1 MYKKKLGVRVI
12 TAITVGA
19 LLSSNMSVAMANTQ
33 IATLEDNLDEK
44 TADEEKNVEE
54 EETETVDETVEE
66 TETEETEEEES
77 TDEIEESDSEKEVT
91 GDEEDTVETEEEE
104 TPVEEKRE
112 EETDKEEE
120 APAETDDPS
129 GASDDAEELPAEE
142 TEEETDTAEEG
153 VPEENTDAKEEVSA
167 KDENLNEEIDS
178 EMEKENS
185 GSTNFIQKS
194 SLNYREITNRS
205 AEEITV
211 TIAILDENLDEIG
224 RKTVEV
230 AAESGLSVKTNQEWL
245 DISGIDIEGY
255 ELDSPN
261 ASYTASDGDEV
272 SLYVTKKEEEPEQK
286 ITVTIAILDENLDEI
301 GRKTVE
307 VAAESGLSV
316 KTNQEWLDISGIDI
330 EGYEL
335 DSPNASYTASD
346 GDEVSLYVTK
356 KEDPDTDIIMNVQF
370 YEDTEDNVIAGG
382 DYFVPA
388 GVQNYS
394 VLDQYVP
401 EGYKIAVSGD
411 FFAEEGATLKVRV
424 EKDETEEPTEDIIMN
439 IQFYE
444 DTEDNVIAG
453 GDYFVPAGVQ
463 NYSVLDQYVP
473 EGYKIAVSGD
483 FFAEEGATLK
493 VRVEKDETEE
503 PTEDIIMNIQFY
515 EDTEDNVIAG
525 GDYFVPAGI
534 QNYSVLDKYAPVGYK
549 IAVTGDFLAEEGAE
563 LKVRVEKIQPTI
575 INVVFTDAQGNNV
588 GGGDYFVDED
598 GDGIFNY
605 SELDVPEGYKLVV
618 TGDAFVNDFVGKT
631 TELKVVRDGAAII
644 NVTFTDAQGNNV
656 GGGDYFVDEDGDGI
670 FNYSELDVPEGY
682 KLVVTGDAFVNDF
695 VGKTTE
701 LKVVRDGAAII
712 NVTFTDAQGNNVG
725 GGDYFVDEDGDGI
738 FNYSELDVP
747 EGYKLV
753 VTGDAFVNDFV
764 GKTTELKV
772 VRDGAAII
780 NAQFVDEDGNV
791 IAGGDYFVDED
802 GDGIFNYS
810 ELAEY
815 VPEGYT
821 MQTLGDAFVAEGTFI
836 INISKDNEEPET
848 KNVTIT
854 YVDENGKIVGTQTIE
869 VPAGDNNINTSKLT
883 VPEGFELVWTG
894 DLAIEDGAVT
904 VEVKATENPDNP
916 DNPDPE
922 DPDNPDN
929 PDPEDPDN
937 PDNPDNPDP
946 DQPDNPNQ
954 GGSGSGSSGGSSGG
968 SGGGSGSAT
977 GSHALRSG
985 EWILDDIGWWY
996 QYSDNTYAKAGWYS
1010 LVWRG
1015 NTDWYYFN
1023 EAGYLISG
1031 WFEQNGN
1038 RYFLHDVH
1046 DGTFG
1051 RMYTG
1056 WNQVEGQWYFFNDN
1070 ADNGT
1075 VGALVEGAQVPAEL
1089 LNQ

>member
-12 TAITVGA
+12 TAITVGS
-19 LLSSNMSVAMANTQ
+19 LLSSNLTVAMASEQASQ
-33 IATLEDNLDEK
+33 IIADAQKQQEQGQMQDADTEQK
-44 TADEEKNVEE
+44 TEVA
-54 EETETVDETVEE
+54 
-66 TETEETEEEES
+66 
-77 TDEIEESDSEKEVT
+77 SDSDAKELVRVARRQKQKGVT
-91 GDEEDTVETEEEE
+91 MNIQFKDGDEVVAGGDYTVPEGVQNYSILEQYVPEGYQMT
-104 TPVEEKRE
+104 V
-112 EETDKEEE
+112 
-120 APAETDDPS
+120 S
-129 GASDDAEELPAEE
+129 GDF
-142 TEEETDTAEEG
+142 TAEEG
-153 VPEENTDAKEEVSA
+153 GKLVVSIEKVSTEVTM
-167 KDENLNEEIDS
+167 N
-178 EMEKENS
+178 
-185 GSTNFIQKS
+185 IQFK
-194 SLNYREITNRS
+194 
-205 AEEITV
+205 
-211 TIAILDENLDEIG
+211 
-224 RKTVEV
+224 
-230 AAESGLSVKTNQEWL
+230 
-245 DISGIDIEGY
+245 
-255 ELDSPN
+255 
-261 ASYTASDGDEV
+261 DGDEV
-272 SLYVTKKEEEPEQK
+272 VAGGDYTVPEGVQNYSVLEQYVPAGYRMTVSGDFTAEEGGKLVVSIEK
-286 ITVTIAILDENLDEI
+286 VSTDVTMNIQF
-301 GRKTVE
+301 K
-307 VAAESGLSV
+307 
-316 KTNQEWLDISGIDI
+316 
-330 EGYEL
+330 
-335 DSPNASYTASD
+335 D
-346 GDEVSLYVTK
+346 GDEVVAGGDYTVPEGVQNYSVLEQYVPEGYRMTVSGDFMAEEGSHLDVSVEKIGEEASTVVMNIRFVDGNDTFIAGGDYFLPEGVQNYSILNQYVPEGYHMMVSGDFMVTEGGSQDVHVEKDDDTK
-356 KEDPDTDIIMNVQF
+356 TIIMNIQF
-370 YEDTEDNVIAGG
+370 KDGDEVVAGG
-382 DYFVPA
+382 DYFVPE

-394 VLDQYVP
+394 VLEQYVP
-401 EGYKIAVSGD
+401 EGYRMTVSGD
-411 FFAEEGATLKVRV
+411 FMAEEGSHLDVNV
-424 EKDETEEPTEDIIMN
+424 EKITEDSETEVIMN
-439 IQFYE
+439 IRFV
-444 DTEDNVIAG
+444 DGNGTFIAG
-453 GDYFVPAGVQ
+453 GDYFLPEGVQ
-463 NYSVLDQYVP
+463 NYSILEKYVP
-473 EGYKIAVSGD
+473 EGYHMMVSGD
-483 FFAEEGATLK
+483 FMVTEGGSQD
-493 VRVEKDETEE
+493 VHVEKT
-503 PTEDIIMNIQFY
+503 Q
-515 EDTEDNVIAG
+515 A
-525 GDYFVPAGI
+525 
-534 QNYSVLDKYAPVGYK
+534 
-549 IAVTGDFLAEEGAE
+549 
-563 LKVRVEKIQPTI
+563 TI
-575 INVVFTDAQGNNV
+575 INVTFADAQGNNV

-618 TGDAFVNDFVGKT
+618 TGDAFVSEFAGKS
-631 TELKVVRDGAAII
+631 TELKVVRDGATII
-644 NVTFTDAQGNNV
+644 NVTFV
-656 GGGDYFVDEDGDGI
+656 
-670 FNYSELDVPEGY
+670 
-682 KLVVTGDAFVNDF
+682 
-695 VGKTTE
+695 
-701 LKVVRDGAAII
+701 
-712 NVTFTDAQGNNVG
+712 DAQGNNVG

-977 GSHALRSG
+977 GSHALKSG

-1075 VGALVEGAQVPAEL
+1075 VGALVERAQVPAEL

>member
-153 VPEENTDAKEEVSA
+153 VTEENTDAEEEVPAEEETVSEEENKKTEEEVA
-167 KDENLNEEIDS
+167 SEEEKNEQNETTNEEKISETVEASEPVEGVIWIIIKDENDTLVGSSNMYDISEIDTNEDGQLTEDELS
-178 EMEKENS
+178 GLYDSDKYEFVAVSDSTITPGNTYVVTVKEKEEPAPVE
-185 GSTNFIQKS
+185 GVIWIIIK
-194 SLNYREITNRS
+194 
-205 AEEITV
+205 
-211 TIAILDENLDEIG
+211 DENDTLVGSSNMYDISEIDTNEDGQLTEDEL
-224 RKTVEV
+224 
-230 AAESGLSVKTNQEWL
+230 SGLYDSDKYEFVAVSDSTITPGNTYVVTVKE
-245 DISGIDIEGY
+245 
-255 ELDSPN
+255 
-261 ASYTASDGDEV
+261 
-272 SLYVTKKEEEPEQK
+272 KEEPEQK
-286 ITVTIAILDENLDEI
+286 TVTIDYYVLSYDESTGELYHSSVGI
-301 GRKTVE
+301 GE
-307 VAAESGLSV
+307 MQVAADATSV
-316 KTNQEWLDISGIDI
+316 EAANVPAL
-330 EGYEL
+330 EGYEIVSVGTL
-335 DSPNASYTASD
+335 EFNENGTVSVQVRKVEP
-346 GDEVSLYVTK
+346 EV
-356 KEDPDTDIIMNVQF
+356 PDTDIIMNIQF
-370 YEDTEDNVIAGG
+370 YEGDEYTEDNVIGGG

-394 VLDQYVP
+394 VLDKYVP
-401 EGYKIAVSGD
+401 VGYKIAESGD
-411 FFAEEGATLKVRV
+411 FFAEEGAKLKVRV
-424 EKDETEEPTEDIIMN
+424 EK
-439 IQFYE
+439 
-444 DTEDNVIAG
+444 
-453 GDYFVPAGVQ
+453 VQ
-463 NYSVLDQYVP
+463 S
-473 EGYKIAVSGD
+473 
-483 FFAEEGATLK
+483 
-493 VRVEKDETEE
+493 
-503 PTEDIIMNIQFY
+503 
-515 EDTEDNVIAG
+515 
-525 GDYFVPAGI
+525 
-534 QNYSVLDKYAPVGYK
+534 
-549 IAVTGDFLAEEGAE
+549 
-563 LKVRVEKIQPTI
+563 TI

-605 SELDVPEGYKLVV
+605 SELDVPEGYKLVE
-618 TGDAFVNDFVGKT
+618 TGDAFV
-631 TELKVVRDGAAII
+631 
-644 NVTFTDAQGNNV
+644 
-656 GGGDYFVDEDGDGI
+656 
-670 FNYSELDVPEGY
+670 S
-682 KLVVTGDAFVNDF
+682 DF

>member
-1 MYKKKLGVRVI
+1 MNVQFYEDTEDNVIAGGDYFVPAGVQNYSVLDQYVPEGYKIAVSGDFFAEEGATLKVRV
-12 TAITVGA
+12 
-19 LLSSNMSVAMANTQ
+19 
-33 IATLEDNLDEK
+33 EK
-44 TADEEKNVEE
+44 D
-54 EETETVDETVEE
+54 
-66 TETEETEEEES
+66 ETEEPTE
-77 TDEIEESDSEKEVT
+77 
-91 GDEEDTVETEEEE
+91 
-104 TPVEEKRE
+104 
-112 EETDKEEE
+112 
-120 APAETDDPS
+120 
-129 GASDDAEELPAEE
+129 
-142 TEEETDTAEEG
+142 
-153 VPEENTDAKEEVSA
+153 
-167 KDENLNEEIDS
+167 
-178 EMEKENS
+178 
-185 GSTNFIQKS
+185 
-194 SLNYREITNRS
+194 
-205 AEEITV
+205 
-211 TIAILDENLDEIG
+211 
-224 RKTVEV
+224 
-230 AAESGLSVKTNQEWL
+230 
-245 DISGIDIEGY
+245 
-255 ELDSPN
+255 
-261 ASYTASDGDEV
+261 
-272 SLYVTKKEEEPEQK
+272 
-286 ITVTIAILDENLDEI
+286 
-301 GRKTVE
+301 
-307 VAAESGLSV
+307 
-316 KTNQEWLDISGIDI
+316 
-330 EGYEL
+330 
-335 DSPNASYTASD
+335 
-346 GDEVSLYVTK
+346 
-356 KEDPDTDIIMNVQF
+356 DIIMNVQF

-712 NVTFTDAQGNNVG
+712 N
-725 GGDYFVDEDGDGI
+725 
-738 FNYSELDVP
+738 
-747 EGYKLV
+747 
-753 VTGDAFVNDFV
+753 
-764 GKTTELKV
+764 
-772 VRDGAAII
+772 
-780 NAQFVDEDGNV
+780 AQFVDEDGNV

-977 GSHALRSG
+977 GSHALKSG

>member
-153 VPEENTDAKEEVSA
+153 VTEENTDAEEEVPAEEETVSEEENKKTEEEVA
-167 KDENLNEEIDS
+167 SEEEKNEQNETTNEEKISETVEASEPVEGVIWIIIKDENDTLVGSSNMYDISEID
-178 EMEKENS
+178 
-185 GSTNFIQKS
+185 TNEDGQ
-194 SLNYREITNRS
+194 LTE
-205 AEEITV
+205 
-211 TIAILDENLDEIG
+211 DEL
-224 RKTVEV
+224 
-230 AAESGLSVKTNQEWL
+230 SGLYDSDK
-245 DISGIDIEGY
+245 Y
-255 ELDSPN
+255 E
-261 ASYTASDGDEV
+261 
-272 SLYVTKKEEEPEQK
+272 
-286 ITVTIAILDENLDEI
+286 
-301 GRKTVE
+301 
-307 VAAESGLSV
+307 
-316 KTNQEWLDISGIDI
+316 
-330 EGYEL
+330 
-335 DSPNASYTASD
+335 
-346 GDEVSLYVTK
+346 
-356 KEDPDTDIIMNVQF
+356 
-370 YEDTEDNVIAGG
+370 
-382 DYFVPA
+382 FV
-388 GVQNYS
+388 
-394 VLDQYVP
+394 
-401 EGYKIAVSGD
+401 AVSDSTITPGNTYVVTVK
-411 FFAEEGATLKVRV
+411 EKV
-424 EKDETEEPTEDIIMN
+424 
-439 IQFYE
+439 Q
-444 DTEDNVIAG
+444 
-453 GDYFVPAGVQ
+453 
-463 NYSVLDQYVP
+463 S
-473 EGYKIAVSGD
+473 
-483 FFAEEGATLK
+483 
-493 VRVEKDETEE
+493 
-503 PTEDIIMNIQFY
+503 
-515 EDTEDNVIAG
+515 
-525 GDYFVPAGI
+525 
-534 QNYSVLDKYAPVGYK
+534 
-549 IAVTGDFLAEEGAE
+549 
-563 LKVRVEKIQPTI
+563 TI
-575 INVVFTDAQGNNV
+575 INVV
-588 GGGDYFVDED
+588 
-598 GDGIFNY
+598 
-605 SELDVPEGYKLVV
+605 
-618 TGDAFVNDFVGKT
+618 
-631 TELKVVRDGAAII
+631 
-644 NVTFTDAQGNNV
+644 
-656 GGGDYFVDEDGDGI
+656 
-670 FNYSELDVPEGY
+670 
-682 KLVVTGDAFVNDF
+682 
-695 VGKTTE
+695 
-701 LKVVRDGAAII
+701 
-712 NVTFTDAQGNNVG
+712 FTDAQGNNVG

>member
-1 MYKKKLGVRVI
+1 MYDISEIDTNEDGQL
-12 TAITVGA
+12 TEDE
-19 LLSSNMSVAMANTQ
+19 LSGLYDSDKYEFVA
-33 IATLEDNLDEK
+33 
-44 TADEEKNVEE
+44 V
-54 EETETVDETVEE
+54 
-66 TETEETEEEES
+66 
-77 TDEIEESDSEKEVT
+77 SDSTITPGNTYVVTVKEK
-91 GDEEDTVETEEEE
+91 
-104 TPVEEKRE
+104 
-112 EETDKEEE
+112 
-120 APAETDDPS
+120 
-129 GASDDAEELPAEE
+129 
-142 TEEETDTAEEG
+142 
-153 VPEENTDAKEEVSA
+153 
-167 KDENLNEEIDS
+167 
-178 EMEKENS
+178 
-185 GSTNFIQKS
+185 
-194 SLNYREITNRS
+194 
-205 AEEITV
+205 
-211 TIAILDENLDEIG
+211 
-224 RKTVEV
+224 
-230 AAESGLSVKTNQEWL
+230 
-245 DISGIDIEGY
+245 
-255 ELDSPN
+255 
-261 ASYTASDGDEV
+261 
-272 SLYVTKKEEEPEQK
+272 EEPEQK
-286 ITVTIAILDENLDEI
+286 TVTIDYYVLSYDESTGELYHSSVGI
-301 GRKTVE
+301 GE
-307 VAAESGLSV
+307 MQVAADATSV
-316 KTNQEWLDISGIDI
+316 EAANVPALK
-330 EGYEL
+330 GYEIVSVGTL
-335 DSPNASYTASD
+335 EFNENGTVSVQVRKVEP
-346 GDEVSLYVTK
+346 EV
-356 KEDPDTDIIMNVQF
+356 PDTDIIMNIQF
-370 YEDTEDNVIAGG
+370 YEGDEYTEDNVIGGG

-394 VLDQYVP
+394 VLDKYVP
-401 EGYKIAVSGD
+401 VGYKIAESGD
-411 FFAEEGATLKVRV
+411 FFAEEGAKLKVRV
-424 EKDETEEPTEDIIMN
+424 EK
-439 IQFYE
+439 
-444 DTEDNVIAG
+444 
-453 GDYFVPAGVQ
+453 VQ
-463 NYSVLDQYVP
+463 S
-473 EGYKIAVSGD
+473 
-483 FFAEEGATLK
+483 
-493 VRVEKDETEE
+493 
-503 PTEDIIMNIQFY
+503 
-515 EDTEDNVIAG
+515 
-525 GDYFVPAGI
+525 
-534 QNYSVLDKYAPVGYK
+534 
-549 IAVTGDFLAEEGAE
+549 
-563 LKVRVEKIQPTI
+563 TI

>member
-1 MYKKKLGVRVI
+1 M
-12 TAITVGA
+12 
-19 LLSSNMSVAMANTQ
+19 
-33 IATLEDNLDEK
+33 K
-44 TADEEKNVEE
+44 T
-54 EETETVDETVEE
+54 
-66 TETEETEEEES
+66 
-77 TDEIEESDSEKEVT
+77 
-91 GDEEDTVETEEEE
+91 
-104 TPVEEKRE
+104 
-112 EETDKEEE
+112 
-120 APAETDDPS
+120 
-129 GASDDAEELPAEE
+129 
-142 TEEETDTAEEG
+142 
-153 VPEENTDAKEEVSA
+153 
-167 KDENLNEEIDS
+167 
-178 EMEKENS
+178 EMES
-185 GSTNFIQKS
+185 STTLS
-194 SLNYREITNRS
+194 WMYRN
-205 AEEITV
+205 
-211 TIAILDENLDEIG
+211 
-224 RKTVEV
+224 
-230 AAESGLSVKTNQEWL
+230 
-245 DISGIDIEGY
+245 
-255 ELDSPN
+255 
-261 ASYTASDGDEV
+261 
-272 SLYVTKKEEEPEQK
+272 
-286 ITVTIAILDENLDEI
+286 
-301 GRKTVE
+301 
-307 VAAESGLSV
+307 
-316 KTNQEWLDISGIDI
+316 
-330 EGYEL
+330 
-335 DSPNASYTASD
+335 
-346 GDEVSLYVTK
+346 
-356 KEDPDTDIIMNVQF
+356 
-370 YEDTEDNVIAGG
+370 
-382 DYFVPA
+382 
-388 GVQNYS
+388 
-394 VLDQYVP
+394 
-401 EGYKIAVSGD
+401 
-411 FFAEEGATLKVRV
+411 
-424 EKDETEEPTEDIIMN
+424 
-439 IQFYE
+439 
-444 DTEDNVIAG
+444 
-453 GDYFVPAGVQ
+453 
-463 NYSVLDQYVP
+463 
-473 EGYKIAVSGD
+473 
-483 FFAEEGATLK
+483 
-493 VRVEKDETEE
+493 
-503 PTEDIIMNIQFY
+503 
-515 EDTEDNVIAG
+515 
-525 GDYFVPAGI
+525 
-534 QNYSVLDKYAPVGYK
+534 
-549 IAVTGDFLAEEGAE
+549 
-563 LKVRVEKIQPTI
+563 
-575 INVVFTDAQGNNV
+575 
-588 GGGDYFVDED
+588 
-598 GDGIFNY
+598 
-605 SELDVPEGYKLVV
+605 
-618 TGDAFVNDFVGKT
+618 AFV
-631 TELKVVRDGAAII
+631 
-644 NVTFTDAQGNNV
+644 
-656 GGGDYFVDEDGDGI
+656 
-670 FNYSELDVPEGY
+670 S
-682 KLVVTGDAFVNDF
+682 DF

>member
-153 VPEENTDAKEEVSA
+153 VTEENTDAEEEVPAEEETVSEEENKKTEEEVA
-167 KDENLNEEIDS
+167 SEEEKNEQNETTNEEKISETVEASEPVEGVIWIIIKDENDTLVGSSNMYDISEID
-178 EMEKENS
+178 
-185 GSTNFIQKS
+185 TNEDGQ
-194 SLNYREITNRS
+194 LTE
-205 AEEITV
+205 
-211 TIAILDENLDEIG
+211 DEL
-224 RKTVEV
+224 
-230 AAESGLSVKTNQEWL
+230 SGLYDSDKYEFVAVSDSTITPGNTYVVTVKE
-245 DISGIDIEGY
+245 
-255 ELDSPN
+255 
-261 ASYTASDGDEV
+261 
-272 SLYVTKKEEEPEQK
+272 KEEPEQK
-286 ITVTIAILDENLDEI
+286 TVTIDYYVLSYDESTGELYHSSVGI
-301 GRKTVE
+301 GE
-307 VAAESGLSV
+307 MQVAADATSV
-316 KTNQEWLDISGIDI
+316 EAANVPAL
-330 EGYEL
+330 EGYEIVSVGTL
-335 DSPNASYTASD
+335 EFNENGTVSVQVRKVEP
-346 GDEVSLYVTK
+346 EV
-356 KEDPDTDIIMNVQF
+356 PDTDIIMNIQF
-370 YEDTEDNVIAGG
+370 YEGDEYTEDNVIGGG

-394 VLDQYVP
+394 VLDKYVP
-401 EGYKIAVSGD
+401 VGYKIAESGD
-411 FFAEEGATLKVRV
+411 FFAEEGAKLKVRV
-424 EKDETEEPTEDIIMN
+424 EK
-439 IQFYE
+439 
-444 DTEDNVIAG
+444 
-453 GDYFVPAGVQ
+453 VQ
-463 NYSVLDQYVP
+463 S
-473 EGYKIAVSGD
+473 
-483 FFAEEGATLK
+483 
-493 VRVEKDETEE
+493 
-503 PTEDIIMNIQFY
+503 
-515 EDTEDNVIAG
+515 
-525 GDYFVPAGI
+525 
-534 QNYSVLDKYAPVGYK
+534 
-549 IAVTGDFLAEEGAE
+549 
-563 LKVRVEKIQPTI
+563 TI

-605 SELDVPEGYKLVV
+605 SELDVPEGYKLVE
-618 TGDAFVNDFVGKT
+618 TGDAFV
-631 TELKVVRDGAAII
+631 
-644 NVTFTDAQGNNV
+644 
-656 GGGDYFVDEDGDGI
+656 
-670 FNYSELDVPEGY
+670 S
-682 KLVVTGDAFVNDF
+682 DF

-977 GSHALRSG
+977 GSHALKSG

>member
-66 TETEETEEEES
+66 TETEEAEEEES
-77 TDEIEESDSEKEVT
+77 TDEIEESDSEEEVT

-104 TPVEEKRE
+104 TPVEEKTE

-224 RKTVEV
+224 RE
-230 AAESGLSVKTNQEWL
+230 
-245 DISGIDIEGY
+245 
-255 ELDSPN
+255 
-261 ASYTASDGDEV
+261 
-272 SLYVTKKEEEPEQK
+272 
-286 ITVTIAILDENLDEI
+286 
-301 GRKTVE
+301 TVE

-453 GDYFVPAGVQ
+453 GDYFVPAG
-463 NYSVLDQYVP
+463 
-473 EGYKIAVSGD
+473 
-483 FFAEEGATLK
+483 
-493 VRVEKDETEE
+493 
-503 PTEDIIMNIQFY
+503 
-515 EDTEDNVIAG
+515 
-525 GDYFVPAGI
+525 I

-575 INVVFTDAQGNNV
+575 INVV
-588 GGGDYFVDED
+588 
-598 GDGIFNY
+598 
-605 SELDVPEGYKLVV
+605 
-618 TGDAFVNDFVGKT
+618 
-631 TELKVVRDGAAII
+631 
-644 NVTFTDAQGNNV
+644 
-656 GGGDYFVDEDGDGI
+656 
-670 FNYSELDVPEGY
+670 
-682 KLVVTGDAFVNDF
+682 
-695 VGKTTE
+695 
-701 LKVVRDGAAII
+701 
-712 NVTFTDAQGNNVG
+712 FTDAQGNNVG

-946 DQPDNPNQ
+946 DQPDTPNQ

-977 GSHALRSG
+977 GSHALKSG

>member
-104 TPVEEKRE
+104 TPVEEKTE

-224 RKTVEV
+224 RETVEV

-453 GDYFVPAGVQ
+453 GDYFVPAG
-463 NYSVLDQYVP
+463 
-473 EGYKIAVSGD
+473 
-483 FFAEEGATLK
+483 
-493 VRVEKDETEE
+493 
-503 PTEDIIMNIQFY
+503 
-515 EDTEDNVIAG
+515 
-525 GDYFVPAGI
+525 I

-605 SELDVPEGYKLVV
+605 SELDVPEGYKLVE
-618 TGDAFVNDFVGKT
+618 TGDAFV
-631 TELKVVRDGAAII
+631 
-644 NVTFTDAQGNNV
+644 
-656 GGGDYFVDEDGDGI
+656 
-670 FNYSELDVPEGY
+670 S
-682 KLVVTGDAFVNDF
+682 DF

-977 GSHALRSG
+977 GSHALKSG

-1075 VGALVEGAQVPAEL
+1075 VGALVERAQVPAEL